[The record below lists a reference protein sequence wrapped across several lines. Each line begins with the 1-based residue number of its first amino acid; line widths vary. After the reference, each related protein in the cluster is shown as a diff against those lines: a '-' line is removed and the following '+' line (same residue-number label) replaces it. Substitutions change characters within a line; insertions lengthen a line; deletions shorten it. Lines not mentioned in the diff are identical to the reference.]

1 MTALKTWG
9 EKWICVRSNLS
20 RLFEP
25 AQIVKCRPAISPGVE
40 FLRTLSGFKKGK
52 ENLSSYVHF
61 LHKTSHYEVSHR
73 CAVNVKEIY
82 WKSWY
87 TCRAVVLFHGFFPH
101 LTGTS
106 KQKFVMPD
114 RKSVLKLVKMPSL
127 LMICWK
133 LTKKYSCS
141 CGKSPNF
148 TGACT
153 VGGTFVPPNHTN
165 FY

>member
-1 MTALKTWG
+1 MTVLKTWG
-9 EKWICVRSNLS
+9 EKWICVRSNVS
-20 RLFEP
+20 RLFGP

-40 FLRTLSGFKKGK
+40 FLRTLSRFKKGK
-52 ENLSSYVHF
+52 ENLPSYVHF

-82 WKSWY
+82 WKSIHMQS
-87 TCRAVVLFHGFFPH
+87 CCFVSRVFPH

-114 RKSVLKLVKMPSL
+114 RKSALKFVKMPSL
-127 LMICWK
+127 IMICWK
-133 LTKKYSCS
+133 LTKKYNCS
-141 CGKSPNF
+141 CAKSPNF
-148 TGACT
+148 TGACK
-153 VGGTFVPPNHTN
+153 VGCTFVPPNHTN

>member
-1 MTALKTWG
+1 MTALKTLR

-25 AQIVKCRPAISPGVE
+25 AQIVKCRPAISPEVE
-40 FLRTLSGFKKGK
+40 FLRTLSRFKKRK

-73 CAVNVKEIY
+73 CTVNVKEIY

-87 TCRAVVLFHGFFPH
+87 TCRAVVLFHGFLHIWLGPA
-101 LTGTS
+101 L
-106 KQKFVMPD
+106 KQKVVMPD
-114 RKSVLKLVKMPSL
+114 RKSALKFVKMPSL
-127 LMICWK
+127 IMICWK
-133 LTKKYSCS
+133 LTKKYNCS
-141 CGKSPNF
+141 CAKSPNF
-148 TGACT
+148 TGACK

-165 FY
+165 F